1 MGTGEVS
8 GREHEYDLVV
18 RGERVLV
25 AGGEHPREVGVV
37 GGVVRAIEPLGAG
50 LDGARVVELG
60 PHQVLVP
67 GLVDTHVHVNE
78 PGRTSTDRSVAT
90 VRRSYARVSPR
101 ALRGAGACCVIVT
114 SLRGPGATPGRPLRG

>member
-1 MGTGEVS
+1 MSAETD
-8 GREHEYDLVV
+8 GRAHEYDLVV

-25 AGGEHPREVGVV
+25 ASGEQPREVGVV

-50 LDGARVVELG
+50 LDGARVVELA

-78 PGRTSTDRSVAT
+78 PGRTEWGASR
-90 VRRSYARVSPR
+90 PR
-101 ALRGAGACCVIVT
+101 
-114 SLRGPGATPGRPLRG
+114 RGPGAPGGCRPSADGRPTRSRPRWP